1 MVDYLKIFEKCR
13 DTFCG
18 DIFTKKELETSKNEY
33 TKSANKECIDKKDF
47 KKRIKCSMKILSK
60 SNYKKLLK
68 KQSNCSEQKCKKE
81 RDNFRNSFSKSLKKN
96 RKNKK

>member
-33 TKSANKECIDKKDF
+33 TKILDSKK
-47 KKRIKCSMKILSK
+47 I
-60 SNYKKLLK
+60 Y
-68 KQSNCSEQKCKKE
+68 
-81 RDNFRNSFSKSLKKN
+81 
-96 RKNKK
+96 KNKDIDTISVDDVYNLI